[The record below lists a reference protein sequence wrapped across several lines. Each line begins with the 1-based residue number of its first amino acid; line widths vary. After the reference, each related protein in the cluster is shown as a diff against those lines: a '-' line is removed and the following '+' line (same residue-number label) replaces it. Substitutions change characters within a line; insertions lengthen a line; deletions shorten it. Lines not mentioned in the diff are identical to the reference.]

1 MAGAR
6 PFALVR
12 RAHVLVENLRP
23 RGAGQA
29 GVRLYAMNPAL
40 VVLPIHGALGNRFL
54 ATLRTC
60 THSSDEAMTVASATL
75 ANLFDA
81 GN

>member
-1 MAGAR
+1 
-6 PFALVR
+6 
-12 RAHVLVENLRP
+12 
-23 RGAGQA
+23 
-29 GVRLYAMNPAL
+29 MNPAL